1 MKGRYEVRS
10 PNHRKNWVAAIVHL
24 KILKYCWY
32 DFNIQ
37 IPIQL
42 AVKVTKMTKI
52 LVIEDD
58 NLIRETV
65 LELLESRGFEAVGAE
80 NGQVGIQLATDQIPD
95 LILSDVMMPER
106 NGFEVFATLRSH
118 PATASIPFIFM
129 TASEMEKAIELKA
142 DGYLKKPCSA
152 TEMLGAI
159 ATQLQKPRVTNPK
172 HQKVQDNSAP
182 SNLRLRTRN
191 QKSRFEVA
199 SVCWQ

>member
-1 MKGRYEVRS
+1 
-10 PNHRKNWVAAIVHL
+10 
-24 KILKYCWY
+24 
-32 DFNIQ
+32 
-37 IPIQL
+37 
-42 AVKVTKMTKI
+42 MTKI

-65 LELLESRGFEAVGAE
+65 LELLESRGFEAIGAE
-80 NGQVGIQLATDQIPD
+80 NGQVGIQLAVTQIPD

-106 NGFEVFATLRSH
+106 DGFEVFAALRSH
-118 PATASIPFIFM
+118 PATDRIPFIFM

-152 TEMLGAI
+152 AEMLGAI
-159 ATQLQKPRVTNPK
+159 ATQLEKPTVSNSQ

-182 SNLRLRTRN
+182 SNLSRRTRN
-191 QKSRFEVA
+191 QKSPFEIA